1 MKPTRASSRSLR
13 AAAPRPQASGQLSGL
28 HSVLRR
34 FAQEEDGVI
43 VAFSVYFMLIILFVG
58 AVGVDVMRFE
68 TERSRLQHVLDQA
81 VLAAADL
88 DQKSPPA
95 QVLADYFAKSRLD
108 NAELLDTRVEQGPH
122 YRVVSATA
130 RASVPTQLSHL
141 LGVNQ
146 MNAPARATAEERLD
160 SLEISLVLDI
170 SGSMKGNRLDS
181 LRPAAV
187 DFVDAVLD
195 ISETVSVSLVPYS
208 NQVSLGRDLMR
219 QFNTSDPHDYSYCLN
234 FEESDFN
241 TTAMTPAS
249 AGGRVYEQ
257 TKHFDATPLI
267 VEDPHPEG
275 LRDTEGARPS
285 CSNRPAAQI
294 LPVSRDRAALFG
306 QINALERASTTSIDM
321 GVKWGAALLDPSLQP
336 AVTNLISSNAIDPG
350 FAGRPVAFNTNSN
363 IKLMVVMSDGQNTTQ
378 YRLRDP
384 FRSGQSNVFYNATTD
399 RYAVLHNGRYYSQS
413 ASGDHAIPAS
423 GSSPSLPSGF
433 TRLSFER
440 LFATASL
447 NWINDY
453 LYGNLGTYNWSA
465 SPRSSVGGNRKD
477 TQLHN
482 ICTAA
487 KNQGVIIYTIGF
499 QAPVVGLEALR
510 DCASSESHFF
520 DVRGLDIGAAFSA
533 IAQSITPL
541 KLTQ

>member
-1 MKPTRASSRSLR
+1 MDLTAVITRSGRGKR
-13 AAAPRPQASGQLSGL
+13 PAALAALG
-28 HSVLRR
+28 R
-34 FAQEEDGVI
+34 FARDESGVI
-43 VAFSVYFMLIILFVG
+43 VAFSIYFMLMILFVG
-58 AVGVDVMRFE
+58 ALGVDVMRYE
-68 TERSRLQHVLDQA
+68 SERSRLQHVLDQA

-88 DQKSPPA
+88 DQTNPPA
-95 QVLADYFAKSRLD
+95 QVVADYFVKSNLP
-108 NAELLDTRVEQGPH
+108 NADLLDTAVQQGPNF
-122 YRVVSATA
+122 RVVSASA
-130 RASVPTQLSHL
+130 RATVPTQLSHM
-141 LGVNQ
+141 LGVEN
-146 MNAPARATAEERLD
+146 MSAPARATAEERFD
-160 SLEISLVLDI
+160 SMEISLVLDI
-170 SGSMKGNRLDS
+170 SGSMEGNRLDS

-187 DFVDAVLD
+187 SFVDAVIG

-208 NQVSLGRDLMR
+208 NQVALSPELMG

-234 FEESDFN
+234 FEEADFN

-249 AGGRVYEQ
+249 AGSRVYEQ
-257 TKHFDATPLI
+257 VKHFDATPLI

-275 LRDTEGARPS
+275 LRDTHGARPS
-285 CSNRPAAQI
+285 CSNRAASQI
-294 LPVSRDRAALFG
+294 LPLSRDRTALYG

-336 AVTNLISSNAIDPG
+336 AVTNLIASNTIDPG
-350 FAGRPVAFNTNSN
+350 FAGRPVAFGTGSN
-363 IKLMVVMSDGQNTTQ
+363 MKLMVVMSDGQNTTQ

-384 FRSGQSNVFYNATTD
+384 FRSGLSDVFYNASTD
-399 RYAVLHNGRYYSQS
+399 RYAVLHNGSYYSQT

-423 GSSPSLPSGF
+423 GASATLPTGF

-453 LYGNLGTYNWSA
+453 LYANLGNYDWSA

-477 TQLHN
+477 SQLDA

-499 QAPVVGLEALR
+499 QAPIAGLEALR
-510 DCASSESHFF
+510 ACASTESHFF
-520 DVRGLDIGAAFSA
+520 DVRGLDIEAAFAA
-533 IAQSITPL
+533 IAQSITQL